1 MILKKLPKNA
11 IVPQFHGN
19 CDGWVPTNELI
30 IEDDNNK
37 IYHYDNAQR
46 YAEQMEGEDGLK
58 IAISIWKNSKI
69 ISSGATR
76 TMSAKINGYTHMP
89 VTE

>member
-11 IVPQFHGN
+11 IVPKFHGK

-58 IAISIWKNSKI
+58 NCNINLEKLKNNI
-69 ISSGATR
+69 IRSN
-76 TMSAKINGYTHMP
+76 KNIVCKN
-89 VTE
+89 